1 VYATPEV
8 IAIKE
13 NHMTRRSATTALED
27 HAMPIQAKLAAAWA
41 SFMFLH
47 VYVGIMTFFQPGFVE
62 DILAG
67 LVVWPLQITQ
77 ALLTVGLALM
87 AAPILM
93 VLASVILPARVN
105 RRTNLVVASLY
116 VPITAMRILDE
127 SWTVFHGLGIALEL
141 GLIAVI
147 LRLAWTWPRGL
158 PAHDESS
165 TAASARGPV
174 VRPRTSFAT
183 TRART

>member
-1 VYATPEV
+1 M
-8 IAIKE
+8 IS
-13 NHMTRRSATTALED
+13 RSTTSALED
-27 HAMPIQAKLAAAWA
+27 HAMPVQAKLAAAWV

-47 VYVGIMTFFQPGFVE
+47 VFVAIIAFFEPGFVG

-67 LVVWPLQITQ
+67 VVVWPLQITQ
-77 ALLTVGLALM
+77 TFLVVGLALM
-87 AAPILM
+87 TVPTLM

-105 RRTNLVVASLY
+105 RMANLVVGSLY
-116 VPITAMRILDE
+116 VPVTAMRILDE
-127 SWTVFHGLGIALEL
+127 SWTIFHGLGVALEL

-147 LRLAWTWPRGL
+147 LRIAWAWPREL

-165 TAASARGPV
+165 TAASGSRPV
-174 VRPRTSFAT
+174 VRPSTGSAP